1 MHKYMNYNKT
11 KLINGKTYQFLI
23 FCYIFILHALEVIQ
37 NCMVERVCQQLC
49 FFSYSTSEILHWSLA
64 IPHCAFMSQKSSD
77 AINQGFSSQIA
88 TFSTFSSTPSNTV
101 KIKYRL
107 VGILRQDIYSLL
119 QTLDKAYIKWHSGA
133 KSLFSYL
140 NQRGLKFLPTR
151 FVTKSL
157 ETEKEALKGET
168 RLQPY
173 LQK

>member
-77 AINQGFSSQIA
+77 AINQGFSSQIPWRRVWQ
-88 TFSTFSSTPSNTV
+88 STSV
-101 KIKYRL
+101 
-107 VGILRQDIYSLL
+107 
-119 QTLDKAYIKWHSGA
+119 
-133 KSLFSYL
+133 
-140 NQRGLKFLPTR
+140 FLPGESHVQR
-151 FVTKSL
+151 SL
-157 ETEKEALKGET
+157 EGYSPLGHKESDTTEQLTLPLLLLDVVEE
-168 RLQPY
+168 
-173 LQK
+173 